1 MKTENLEIVRN
12 LVKAAVSDPGDR
24 GELLKLLTPKPTQEK
39 DKLLTSKQAA
49 ELAQTCVKT
58 LFRWEKAG
66 HIHATRATRSRIRWS
81 KAELERFLSC
91 EAARAE
97 V

>member
-1 MKTENLEIVRN
+1 MRNESLETARS
-12 LVKAAVSDPGDR
+12 LVKAAIADPGDR
-24 GELLKLLTPKPTQEK
+24 AELLKLLTPKPTQDR

-49 ELAQTCVKT
+49 EIAQTCVKT

-66 HIHATRATRSRIRWS
+66 HLHATRATRSRIRWS

-97 V
+97 A